1 MTAGA
6 FCRWVNEDLL
16 PNVSLAPGYP
26 HQISLETAQKWLRF
40 EVLDYKEHTVIAMS
54 GMTLSIVGSL

>member
-6 FCRWVNEDLL
+6 FCRLVNEDLL

-26 HQISLETAQKWLRF
+26 RLETAQKWLGF
-40 EVLDYKEHTVIAMS
+40 EVLDYNEHTVIAMS
-54 GMTLSIVGSL
+54 RMMLSIVGSL